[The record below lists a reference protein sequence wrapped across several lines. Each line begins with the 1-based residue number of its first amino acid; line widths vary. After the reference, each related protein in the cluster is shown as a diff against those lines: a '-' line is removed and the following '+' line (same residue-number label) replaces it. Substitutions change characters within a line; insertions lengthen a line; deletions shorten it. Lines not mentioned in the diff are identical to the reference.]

1 MSQLVPIGNAER
13 AILFLRGTRDIA
25 RRKPSDESRVSRS
38 CKTTNTMPASPF
50 IGLLGFALIGSALM
64 LVWWL

>member
-1 MSQLVPIGNAER
+1 MQNHEY
-13 AILFLRGTRDIA
+13 D
-25 RRKPSDESRVSRS
+25 
-38 CKTTNTMPASPF
+38 ASLAL